1 MFRDSEL
8 SCRVYAYNDRLKR
21 PAGALK
27 AIQAIEWPGVMAEI
41 AEALGWKVLDRE
53 EPGVGSADDKL
64 QVRQRDPWPELAYE
78 ELSVNYA
85 YTEFYN
91 YGSEPLSRGQWGAF
105 AQAARSALA
114 RYIRVYS
121 VELVERL

>member
-1 MFRDSEL
+1 MTEEAGL
-8 SCRVYAYNDRLKR
+8 SCRVYAYNDRLKQ

-27 AIQAIEWPGVMAEI
+27 AIQAIQWASVMAEV
-41 AEALGWKVLDRE
+41 AEALGWKVLDRA
-53 EPGVGSADDKL
+53 EPGVGSADDLL

-91 YGSEPLSRGQWGAF
+91 YGSEPLSRAQWAAF
-105 AQAARSALA
+105 AQAARCALD
-114 RYIRVYS
+114 RYIHVYS
-121 VELVERL
+121 VQLVERL